1 MEWKELQTTSA
12 AELQR
17 RLQEQ
22 REHLRDLRFRVSQ
35 GTEKNVSAIRT
46 TRLAISRILTRLK
59 QLESQPTK

>member
-1 MEWKELQTTSA
+1 MEWKDLQSTSA

-22 REHLRDLRFRVSQ
+22 REQLRDLRFRVSQ
-35 GTEKNVSAIRT
+35 GTEKNVAAIRS

-59 QLESQPTK
+59 QLESQPK

>member
-1 MEWKELQTTSA
+1 MEWKELQSTSA

-22 REHLRDLRFRVSQ
+22 REQLRDLRFRVSQ
-35 GTEKNVSAIRT
+35 GTEKNVAAIRS

-59 QLESQPTK
+59 QLESQPK

>member
-1 MEWKELQTTSA
+1 MEWKELQSTSA

-22 REHLRDLRFRVSQ
+22 RERLRDLRFRVSQ
-35 GTEKNVSAIRT
+35 GTEKNVAAIRA

-59 QLESQPTK
+59 QLESQPK